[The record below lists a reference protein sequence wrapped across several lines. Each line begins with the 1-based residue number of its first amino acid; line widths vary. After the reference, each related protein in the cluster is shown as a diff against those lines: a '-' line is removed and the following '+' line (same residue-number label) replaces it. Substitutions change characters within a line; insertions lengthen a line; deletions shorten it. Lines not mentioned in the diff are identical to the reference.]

1 MADNPTELAGG
12 KTTEP
17 AKARGK
23 STGDKS
29 GQKPR
34 PQPTSKKKRKGKTK
48 QREAST
54 LSSIIVILL
63 VILLPPLPF
72 ALYMA
77 GTEWIFSG
85 AKEVPAEFIGTY
97 ILGIVV
103 FVGGVVI
110 HLLKDYFRKD
120 K

>member
-1 MADNPTELAGG
+1 MVDNQTELAGV

-23 STGDKS
+23 SAGDKS

-77 GTEWIFSG
+77 GTNGFSVEL
-85 AKEVPAEFIGTY
+85 KKSLPN
-97 ILGIVV
+97 
-103 FVGGVVI
+103 
-110 HLLKDYFRKD
+110 LLVLIYWE
-120 K
+120 